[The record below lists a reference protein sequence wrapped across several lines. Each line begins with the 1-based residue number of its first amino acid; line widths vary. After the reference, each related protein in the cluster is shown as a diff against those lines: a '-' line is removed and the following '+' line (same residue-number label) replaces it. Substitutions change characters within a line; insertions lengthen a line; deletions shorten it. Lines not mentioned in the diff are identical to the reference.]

1 MRFKNLLTILLLFV
15 ATLLWAEPITQST
28 ARKKAVIF
36 ASKHGKT
43 IAEDVK
49 NLFKVRGKTK
59 AQAMPYYVFNTNDD
73 NGFVIVSG
81 DDRTAE
87 ILAYSDKGRFNAD
100 EIPDNMRAWLRYYAH
115 VIGTL
120 ESTSSV
126 KASSTTLYDN
136 GLREANSA
144 ISPLLSCTWNQGSP
158 YYDRCPLVEGRRC
171 YTGCVC
177 TAAVQVMYYHQW
189 PKSATTNISEHSFT
203 YNNRRYTENE
213 LTPVVFD
220 WKSMNDSYRD
230 GQSDHSATAV
240 AVLMQY
246 VGQAIKSGYGPDGT
260 GSSFTEVENALK
272 NNFGYDGNIQ
282 HLFRNN
288 YSNEAW
294 ESLIYRELAER
305 RPVLYAGTSSG
316 GAHAFVCD
324 GYDGNGLF
332 HINWG
337 WGGMCNGY
345 FKLSVLNPNDNSG
358 MGASSSKDG
367 YSMNQDVLIG
377 IQPPSKHADNPVAT
391 FYSDIDY
398 NGKAVDL
405 PEGEFLLSSLQSY
418 GITNDDISSL
428 KVKSGFKVVV
438 YENDGFGG
446 KSKSYT
452 ASTANMGSEW
462 NKQVSSIKIE
472 PNGKSG
478 LSGNFKIM
486 NRNSGK
492 YLDLDNNKTDN
503 NTAIVQFDDEGVD
516 ASQTWTFTEVMKGK
530 GVYSIC
536 SYGNKNRG
544 MDVVDFSKE
553 NGAQVQLY
561 DYLGNNHQQFIL
573 YDCGEGYYQL
583 VARNSGKVVEI
594 PQSSKGNGEWIKI
607 YDNNGTHTQQ
617 WAVVEN
623 RYDEASAVT
632 LYTDKDYKGKAVTL
646 SEGEY
651 NLSRMG
657 LYNLKD
663 NDMSSLKVTP
673 GFKVTIYEGDNFN
686 GKSKSYIASESFVG
700 AEWNDKMSS
709 LTVEAYHELQVT
721 YQIGDAQAITSEV
734 GTEGSLAT
742 LLGDNAM
749 KVTQLSVNGYLKR
762 EDIILLQ
769 QMAGNTEGKGSLKSL
784 DLSKATFTE
793 TGKVVPHEIF
803 LNCKNL
809 QKVDLSGMTEIEFR
823 AFKNCA
829 LTEISIPASVTK
841 IEESAFAGNSAVTKV
856 IVHSGSQIDARS
868 YDGENN
874 IFSGMDPNKVQVVFE
889 GAAEYNYKNYR
900 NDIQVGNNGYKNA
913 FMDLLTKTLDEND
926 DDYTVVAQR
935 HADVRLK
942 RTFKPG
948 WNTLVLPF
956 GARYLEGDSEAHDC
970 SRIFQKALNASN
982 TEGFMIAAYR
992 GLAKN
997 EAQPDNSTFY
1007 FLKYANYDKD
1017 PLDEFEPLLIRMTQK
1032 DIDNAKGVYTFKNV
1046 ELNYDG
1052 DFDDGKGGKYYKEYT
1067 AKEAKERMGTRHTG
1081 EYFDGSYD
1089 TNANDKFTKCSY
1101 DDFYF
1106 TGTLYKQDTDKTP
1119 AFIAPGDYI
1128 IQNNTFVKCL
1138 SGKKYGLKGFRGY
1151 FKQKPS
1157 GSSAKGNIG
1166 ICLVDR
1172 NGVVSSIHQVDGA
1185 SLMSAS
1191 VAPVAVYNLSGQQV
1205 GNSLSTLA
1213 KGVYIVKGKKFV
1225 KK

>member
-100 EIPDNMRAWLRYYAH
+100 EIPDNMREWLRYYAH
-115 VIGTL
+115 VIGAL

-144 ISPLLSCTWNQGSP
+144 ISPLLSCSWNQGSP
-158 YYDRCPLVEGRRC
+158 YYDRCPIVEGRRC

-177 TAAVQVMYYHQW
+177 TAAAQVMYYHQW
-189 PKSATTNISEHSFT
+189 PNSATTNISEHSFT

-220 WKSMNDSYRD
+220 WKSMNNSYSN
-230 GQSDHSATAV
+230 GQSDRSATAV

-246 VGQAIKSGYGPDGT
+246 VGQAIKSGYGPEGT

-272 NNFGYDGNIQ
+272 SNFGYDGNIQ
-282 HLFRNN
+282 HLFRKN
-288 YSNEAW
+288 YSDEAW

-305 RPVLYAGTSSG
+305 RPVLYAGTASG

-358 MGASSSKDG
+358 MGASSSSDG

-398 NGKAVDL
+398 KGKAVDL

-428 KVKSGFKVVV
+428 KVKSGFNVVV

-462 NKQVSSIKIE
+462 NDQVSSIKIE

-536 SYGNKNRG
+536 SYCNKNRG
-544 MDVVDFSKE
+544 MDVVDFSKD

-561 DYLGNNHQQFIL
+561 DYLGNPHQQFIL

-632 LYTDKDYKGKAVTL
+632 LYTDADYKGKAVTL
-646 SEGEY
+646 SEGQY

-673 GFKVTIYEGDNFN
+673 GFKVTIYEDDNFN
-686 GKSKSYIASESFVG
+686 GKSKSYTASESFVG
-700 AEWNDKMSS
+700 EEWNDKMSS
-709 LTVEAYHELQVT
+709 LKVEAYGKSGLSGDYKLQNRNSGKFLDLDNNNTDNKTAIVQYDDEYIDAT
-721 YQIGDAQAITSEV
+721 QIWTLTEIGGEKGVYSICTSANKRQGMDVADWSKNDGAQVQLYEYNGNRNQQFIVVEKGDGYYQFVSRLSGKVIEIPNSSKDNGEWIKLYDNN
-734 GTEGSLAT
+734 GT
-742 LLGDNAM
+742 N
-749 KVTQLSVNGYLKR
+749 TQQWKFVSPSVYSG
-762 EDIILLQ
+762 IV
-769 QMAGNTEGKGSLKSL
+769 NTES
-784 DLSKATFTE
+784 
-793 TGKVVPHEIF
+793 
-803 LNCKNL
+803 
-809 QKVDLSGMTEIEFR
+809 LSGMNLRKEGNTI
-823 AFKNCA
+823 
-829 LTEISIPASVTK
+829 IVTGAK
-841 IEESAFAGNSAVTKV
+841 GKELAIYDV
-856 IVHSGSQIDARS
+856 SGR
-868 YDGENN
+868 
-874 IFSGMDPNKVQVVFE
+874 
-889 GAAEYNYKNYR
+889 
-900 NDIQVGNNGYKNA
+900 
-913 FMDLLTKTLDEND
+913 
-926 DDYTVVAQR
+926 
-935 HADVRLK
+935 
-942 RTFKPG
+942 
-948 WNTLVLPF
+948 
-956 GARYLEGDSEAHDC
+956 
-970 SRIFQKALNASN
+970 
-982 TEGFMIAAYR
+982 
-992 GLAKN
+992 
-997 EAQPDNSTFY
+997 
-1007 FLKYANYDKD
+1007 
-1017 PLDEFEPLLIRMTQK
+1017 LIRCET
-1032 DIDNAKGVYTFKNV
+1032 IDSVKYSMSLDKMKAGIYIMKIDSIAKKIRV
-1046 ELNYDG
+1046 EL
-1052 DFDDGKGGKYYKEYT
+1052 
-1067 AKEAKERMGTRHTG
+1067 
-1081 EYFDGSYD
+1081 
-1089 TNANDKFTKCSY
+1089 
-1101 DDFYF
+1101 
-1106 TGTLYKQDTDKTP
+1106 
-1119 AFIAPGDYI
+1119 
-1128 IQNNTFVKCL
+1128 
-1138 SGKKYGLKGFRGY
+1138 
-1151 FKQKPS
+1151 
-1157 GSSAKGNIG
+1157 
-1166 ICLVDR
+1166 
-1172 NGVVSSIHQVDGA
+1172 
-1185 SLMSAS
+1185 
-1191 VAPVAVYNLSGQQV
+1191 
-1205 GNSLSTLA
+1205 
-1213 KGVYIVKGKKFV
+1213 
-1225 KK
+1225 

>member
-28 ARKKAVIF
+28 ARKKAVNF

-43 IAEDVK
+43 IAGDVK

-115 VIGTL
+115 VIGSL

-213 LTPVVFD
+213 LPPVVFD

-246 VGQAIKSGYGPDGT
+246 VGQAIKSNYGPNGT
-260 GSSFTEVENALK
+260 SSSFTEVENALK
-272 NNFGYDGNIQ
+272 NNFGYDGNVQ

-345 FKLSVLNPNDNSG
+345 FKLSVLNPDDNSG
-358 MGASSSKDG
+358 MGASSSSDG

-377 IQPPSKHADNPVAT
+377 IQPPSKHTDNPVAT

-398 NGKAVDL
+398 KGKAVDL

-462 NKQVSSIKIE
+462 NDQVSSIKIE

-536 SYGNKNRG
+536 SYGNKKRG
-544 MDVVDFSKE
+544 MDVVDFSKD

-632 LYTDKDYKGKAVTL
+632 LYTDEGYKGKAVTL
-646 SEGEY
+646 SEGTY
-651 NLSRMG
+651 SLSRMG
-657 LYNLKD
+657 LYNLTD

-673 GFKVTIYEGDNFN
+673 GFKVTIYEDDNFN

-700 AEWNDKMSS
+700 GEWNDKMSS
-709 LTVEAYHELQVT
+709 LKVEAYGKSGLSGDYKLQNRNSGKFLDLDNNKTDNNTAIVQ
-721 YQIGDAQAITSEV
+721 YDDEGIDASQIWTL
-734 GTEGSLAT
+734 TEIGGEKGVYSICT
-742 LLGDNAM
+742 
-749 KVTQLSVNGYLKR
+749 SVNKRQGMDVADWSKKDGAQVQLYEYNGNRNQQFIVVEKGDGYYQFVSRLSGKVI
-762 EDIILLQ
+762 EIPSSSKDNGEWIKLYDNNGTNTQ
-769 QMAGNTEGKGSLKSL
+769 QWKFVSPSVYSGIVNTES
-784 DLSKATFTE
+784 
-793 TGKVVPHEIF
+793 
-803 LNCKNL
+803 
-809 QKVDLSGMTEIEFR
+809 LSGMNLRKEGNTIIVTGAKGKE
-823 AFKNCA
+823 
-829 LTEISIPASVTK
+829 LTIYDV
-841 IEESAFAGNSAVTKV
+841 
-856 IVHSGSQIDARS
+856 SGR
-868 YDGENN
+868 
-874 IFSGMDPNKVQVVFE
+874 
-889 GAAEYNYKNYR
+889 
-900 NDIQVGNNGYKNA
+900 
-913 FMDLLTKTLDEND
+913 
-926 DDYTVVAQR
+926 
-935 HADVRLK
+935 
-942 RTFKPG
+942 
-948 WNTLVLPF
+948 
-956 GARYLEGDSEAHDC
+956 
-970 SRIFQKALNASN
+970 
-982 TEGFMIAAYR
+982 
-992 GLAKN
+992 
-997 EAQPDNSTFY
+997 
-1007 FLKYANYDKD
+1007 
-1017 PLDEFEPLLIRMTQK
+1017 LIRRET
-1032 DIDNAKGVYTFKNV
+1032 IDSVKYSMSLDKMKSGIYIMKIDSIAKKIRV
-1046 ELNYDG
+1046 EL
-1052 DFDDGKGGKYYKEYT
+1052 
-1067 AKEAKERMGTRHTG
+1067 
-1081 EYFDGSYD
+1081 
-1089 TNANDKFTKCSY
+1089 
-1101 DDFYF
+1101 
-1106 TGTLYKQDTDKTP
+1106 
-1119 AFIAPGDYI
+1119 
-1128 IQNNTFVKCL
+1128 
-1138 SGKKYGLKGFRGY
+1138 
-1151 FKQKPS
+1151 
-1157 GSSAKGNIG
+1157 
-1166 ICLVDR
+1166 
-1172 NGVVSSIHQVDGA
+1172 
-1185 SLMSAS
+1185 
-1191 VAPVAVYNLSGQQV
+1191 
-1205 GNSLSTLA
+1205 
-1213 KGVYIVKGKKFV
+1213 
-1225 KK
+1225 

>member
-28 ARKKAVIF
+28 ARKKAAIF

-100 EIPDNMRAWLRYYAH
+100 EIPDNMREWLRYYAH
-115 VIGTL
+115 VIGSL
-120 ESTSSV
+120 QSTSSV

-177 TAAVQVMYYHQW
+177 TAAAQVMYYHQW

-203 YNNRRYTENE
+203 YNNRIYTENE

-230 GQSDHSATAV
+230 GQSDNSATAV

-260 GSSFTEVENALK
+260 GSSFTEVEHALK

-294 ESLIYRELAER
+294 ESMIYRELAER

-345 FKLSVLNPNDNSG
+345 FKLSVLNPDDNSG
-358 MGASSSKDG
+358 MGASSSSDG

-398 NGKAVDL
+398 KGKAVDL

-446 KSKSYT
+446 KSQSYT

-462 NKQVSSIKIE
+462 NDQVSSIKIE

-492 YLDLDNNKTDN
+492 YLDLTDNKTDN
-503 NTAIVQFDDEGVD
+503 NTAIVQYDDEGVD
-516 ASQTWTFTEVMKGK
+516 ASQTWTFTEVMNGK

-544 MDVVDFSKE
+544 MDVADFSKD

-561 DYLGNNHQQFIL
+561 DYLGNPHQQFIL

-607 YDNNGTHTQQ
+607 YDNNGTPTQQ

-623 RYDEASAVT
+623 RCNEAPAVT
-632 LYTDKDYKGKAVTL
+632 LYTDANYEGKAVTL

-673 GFKVTIYEGDNFN
+673 GFKVTIYEDDNFN
-686 GKSKSYIASESFVG
+686 GKSKSYTASESNVG

-709 LTVEAYHELQVT
+709 LKVEAYGKSGLSGDYKLQNRNSGKFLDLDNNNTDNQTAIVQYDDEYMDAT
-721 YQIGDAQAITSEV
+721 QIWTL
-734 GTEGSLAT
+734 TEIGGEKGVYSICT
-742 LLGDNAM
+742 
-749 KVTQLSVNGYLKR
+749 SVNKRQGMDVADWSKDNGAQVQLYEYIGNRNQQFIVVEKGDGYYQFVSRLSGKVI
-762 EDIILLQ
+762 EIPSSSKDNGEWIKLYDNNGTNTQ
-769 QMAGNTEGKGSLKSL
+769 QWKFVSPSVYTGIVNTES
-784 DLSKATFTE
+784 
-793 TGKVVPHEIF
+793 
-803 LNCKNL
+803 
-809 QKVDLSGMTEIEFR
+809 LSGMNLRKEGNTIIVTGAKGKE
-823 AFKNCA
+823 
-829 LTEISIPASVTK
+829 LTIYDV
-841 IEESAFAGNSAVTKV
+841 
-856 IVHSGSQIDARS
+856 SGI
-868 YDGENN
+868 
-874 IFSGMDPNKVQVVFE
+874 
-889 GAAEYNYKNYR
+889 
-900 NDIQVGNNGYKNA
+900 
-913 FMDLLTKTLDEND
+913 
-926 DDYTVVAQR
+926 
-935 HADVRLK
+935 
-942 RTFKPG
+942 
-948 WNTLVLPF
+948 
-956 GARYLEGDSEAHDC
+956 
-970 SRIFQKALNASN
+970 
-982 TEGFMIAAYR
+982 
-992 GLAKN
+992 
-997 EAQPDNSTFY
+997 
-1007 FLKYANYDKD
+1007 
-1017 PLDEFEPLLIRMTQK
+1017 LIRRET
-1032 DIDNAKGVYTFKNV
+1032 IDSAKYSMSLDKMKAGIYIMKIDSIAKKIRV
-1046 ELNYDG
+1046 EL
-1052 DFDDGKGGKYYKEYT
+1052 
-1067 AKEAKERMGTRHTG
+1067 
-1081 EYFDGSYD
+1081 
-1089 TNANDKFTKCSY
+1089 
-1101 DDFYF
+1101 
-1106 TGTLYKQDTDKTP
+1106 
-1119 AFIAPGDYI
+1119 
-1128 IQNNTFVKCL
+1128 
-1138 SGKKYGLKGFRGY
+1138 
-1151 FKQKPS
+1151 
-1157 GSSAKGNIG
+1157 
-1166 ICLVDR
+1166 
-1172 NGVVSSIHQVDGA
+1172 
-1185 SLMSAS
+1185 
-1191 VAPVAVYNLSGQQV
+1191 
-1205 GNSLSTLA
+1205 
-1213 KGVYIVKGKKFV
+1213 
-1225 KK
+1225 

>member
-28 ARKKAVIF
+28 ARKKAVNF

-43 IAEDVK
+43 IAGDVK

-115 VIGTL
+115 VIGSL

-213 LTPVVFD
+213 LPPVVFD

-288 YSNEAW
+288 YSDEAW
-294 ESLIYRELAER
+294 ESMIYRELAER

-398 NGKAVDL
+398 KGKAVDL

-446 KSKSYT
+446 KSKLYT

-544 MDVVDFSKE
+544 MDVVDFSKD

-561 DYLGNNHQQFIL
+561 DYLGNPHQQFIL

-617 WAVVEN
+617 WAVVAN

-632 LYTDKDYKGKAVTL
+632 LYTDAGYKGKAVTL

-657 LYNLKD
+657 LYNLTD

-673 GFKVTIYEGDNFN
+673 GFKVTIYEDDNFN
-686 GKSKSYIASESFVG
+686 GKSKSYTASESFVG
-700 AEWNDKMSS
+700 EEWNDKMSS
-709 LTVEAYHELQVT
+709 LKVEAYGKSGLSGDYKLQNRNSGKFLDLDNNTTDNKTAIVQYDDEGIDAT
-721 YQIGDAQAITSEV
+721 QIWTL
-734 GTEGSLAT
+734 TEIGGGKGVYSICT
-742 LLGDNAM
+742 
-749 KVTQLSVNGYLKR
+749 SVNKRQGMDVADWSKNNGAQVQLYEYIGNRNQQFIVVEKGDGYYQFVSRLSGKVI
-762 EDIILLQ
+762 EIPSSSKDNGEWIKLYDNNGTNTQ
-769 QMAGNTEGKGSLKSL
+769 QWKFVSPSVYSGIVNTES
-784 DLSKATFTE
+784 
-793 TGKVVPHEIF
+793 
-803 LNCKNL
+803 
-809 QKVDLSGMTEIEFR
+809 LSGMNLRKEGNTIIVTGAKGKE
-823 AFKNCA
+823 
-829 LTEISIPASVTK
+829 LTIYDV
-841 IEESAFAGNSAVTKV
+841 
-856 IVHSGSQIDARS
+856 SGR
-868 YDGENN
+868 
-874 IFSGMDPNKVQVVFE
+874 
-889 GAAEYNYKNYR
+889 
-900 NDIQVGNNGYKNA
+900 
-913 FMDLLTKTLDEND
+913 
-926 DDYTVVAQR
+926 
-935 HADVRLK
+935 
-942 RTFKPG
+942 
-948 WNTLVLPF
+948 
-956 GARYLEGDSEAHDC
+956 
-970 SRIFQKALNASN
+970 
-982 TEGFMIAAYR
+982 
-992 GLAKN
+992 
-997 EAQPDNSTFY
+997 
-1007 FLKYANYDKD
+1007 
-1017 PLDEFEPLLIRMTQK
+1017 LIRRET
-1032 DIDNAKGVYTFKNV
+1032 IDSVKYSMSLDKMKAGIYIMKIDSIAKKIRV
-1046 ELNYDG
+1046 EL
-1052 DFDDGKGGKYYKEYT
+1052 
-1067 AKEAKERMGTRHTG
+1067 
-1081 EYFDGSYD
+1081 
-1089 TNANDKFTKCSY
+1089 
-1101 DDFYF
+1101 
-1106 TGTLYKQDTDKTP
+1106 
-1119 AFIAPGDYI
+1119 
-1128 IQNNTFVKCL
+1128 
-1138 SGKKYGLKGFRGY
+1138 
-1151 FKQKPS
+1151 
-1157 GSSAKGNIG
+1157 
-1166 ICLVDR
+1166 
-1172 NGVVSSIHQVDGA
+1172 
-1185 SLMSAS
+1185 
-1191 VAPVAVYNLSGQQV
+1191 
-1205 GNSLSTLA
+1205 
-1213 KGVYIVKGKKFV
+1213 
-1225 KK
+1225 

>member
-1 MRFKNLLTILLLFV
+1 MRFKNLLTILLFFV
-15 ATLLWAEPITQST
+15 STLLWAEPITQST
-28 ARKKAVIF
+28 ARKKAVNF

-171 YTGCVC
+171 LTGCVC
-177 TAAVQVMYYHQW
+177 TAAAQVMYYHQW
-189 PKSATTNISEHSFT
+189 PNSATTNISEHSFT
-203 YNNRRYTENE
+203 CNNRRYTENE
-213 LTPVVFD
+213 LPPVVFD

-288 YSNEAW
+288 YSDEAW

-305 RPVLYAGTSSG
+305 RPVLYAGTKKSG

-345 FKLSVLNPNDNSG
+345 FKLSVLNPDDNSG
-358 MGASSSKDG
+358 LGASSSSDG
-367 YSMNQDVLIG
+367 YSMNQDVLVG
-377 IQPPSKHADNPVAT
+377 IQPPSKHTDNPVAT

-405 PEGEFLLSSLQSY
+405 PEGEFLLSLLQSY

-544 MDVVDFSKE
+544 MDVADFSKD

-561 DYLGNNHQQFIL
+561 DYLGNPHQQFIL

-632 LYTDKDYKGKAVTL
+632 LYTDASYKGKAVTL

-673 GFKVTIYEGDNFN
+673 GFKVTIYEDDNFN
-686 GKSKSYIASESFVG
+686 GKSKSYTASESFVG
-700 AEWNDKMSS
+700 EEWNDKMSS
-709 LTVEAYHELQVT
+709 LKVEAYGKSGLSGDYKLQNRNSGKFLDLDNNNTDNKTAIVQYDDEYIDAT
-721 YQIGDAQAITSEV
+721 QIW
-734 GTEGSLAT
+734 T
-742 LLGDNAM
+742 LIEIGGG
-749 KVTQLSVNGYLKR
+749 VYSICTSVNKRQGMDVADWSKDNGAQVQLYEYNGNRNQQFIVVEKGDGYYQFVSRLSGKVI
-762 EDIILLQ
+762 EIPNSSKDNGEWIKLYDNNGTNTQ
-769 QMAGNTEGKGSLKSL
+769 QWKFVSPSVYSGIVNTES
-784 DLSKATFTE
+784 
-793 TGKVVPHEIF
+793 
-803 LNCKNL
+803 
-809 QKVDLSGMTEIEFR
+809 LSGMNLRKEGNTIIVTGAKGKE
-823 AFKNCA
+823 
-829 LTEISIPASVTK
+829 LTIYDV
-841 IEESAFAGNSAVTKV
+841 
-856 IVHSGSQIDARS
+856 SGR
-868 YDGENN
+868 
-874 IFSGMDPNKVQVVFE
+874 
-889 GAAEYNYKNYR
+889 
-900 NDIQVGNNGYKNA
+900 
-913 FMDLLTKTLDEND
+913 
-926 DDYTVVAQR
+926 
-935 HADVRLK
+935 
-942 RTFKPG
+942 
-948 WNTLVLPF
+948 
-956 GARYLEGDSEAHDC
+956 
-970 SRIFQKALNASN
+970 
-982 TEGFMIAAYR
+982 
-992 GLAKN
+992 
-997 EAQPDNSTFY
+997 
-1007 FLKYANYDKD
+1007 
-1017 PLDEFEPLLIRMTQK
+1017 LIRRET
-1032 DIDNAKGVYTFKNV
+1032 IDSVKYSMSLDKMKAGIYIMKIDSIAKKIRV
-1046 ELNYDG
+1046 EL
-1052 DFDDGKGGKYYKEYT
+1052 
-1067 AKEAKERMGTRHTG
+1067 
-1081 EYFDGSYD
+1081 
-1089 TNANDKFTKCSY
+1089 
-1101 DDFYF
+1101 
-1106 TGTLYKQDTDKTP
+1106 
-1119 AFIAPGDYI
+1119 
-1128 IQNNTFVKCL
+1128 
-1138 SGKKYGLKGFRGY
+1138 
-1151 FKQKPS
+1151 
-1157 GSSAKGNIG
+1157 
-1166 ICLVDR
+1166 
-1172 NGVVSSIHQVDGA
+1172 
-1185 SLMSAS
+1185 
-1191 VAPVAVYNLSGQQV
+1191 
-1205 GNSLSTLA
+1205 
-1213 KGVYIVKGKKFV
+1213 
-1225 KK
+1225 

>member
-28 ARKKAVIF
+28 ARKKAVNF

-49 NLFKVRGKTK
+49 TLFKVRGKTK

-100 EIPDNMRAWLRYYAH
+100 EIPDNMREWLRYYAH
-115 VIGTL
+115 VIGAL

-126 KASSTTLYDN
+126 KPSSTTLYDN

-177 TAAVQVMYYHQW
+177 TAAAQVMYYHQW

-220 WKSMNDSYRD
+220 WKSMNNSYRD

-398 NGKAVDL
+398 KGKAVDL

-516 ASQTWTFTEVMKGK
+516 ASQTWTFTEVMNGK

-536 SYGNKNRG
+536 SYCNKNRG
-544 MDVVDFSKE
+544 MDVVDFSKD

-561 DYLGNNHQQFIL
+561 DYLGNPHQQFIL

-607 YDNNGTHTQQ
+607 YDNNGSHTQQ

-632 LYTDKDYKGKAVTL
+632 LYTDADYKGKAVTL
-646 SEGEY
+646 SEGQY

-673 GFKVTIYEGDNFN
+673 GFKVTIYEDDNFN
-686 GKSKSYIASESFVG
+686 GKSKSYTASESFVG
-700 AEWNDKMSS
+700 EEWNDKMSS
-709 LTVEAYHELQVT
+709 LKVEAYGKSGLSGDYKLQNRNSGKFLDLDNNNTDNKTAIVQYDDEYIDAT
-721 YQIGDAQAITSEV
+721 QIWTL
-734 GTEGSLAT
+734 TEIGGEKGVYSICT
-742 LLGDNAM
+742 
-749 KVTQLSVNGYLKR
+749 SVNKRQGMDVADWSKDNGAQVQLYEYNGNRNQQFIVVEKGDGYYQFVSRLSGKVI
-762 EDIILLQ
+762 EIPSSSKDNGEWIKLYDNNGTNTQ
-769 QMAGNTEGKGSLKSL
+769 QWKFVSPSVYSGIVNTES
-784 DLSKATFTE
+784 
-793 TGKVVPHEIF
+793 
-803 LNCKNL
+803 
-809 QKVDLSGMTEIEFR
+809 LSGMNLRKEGNTIIVTGAKGKE
-823 AFKNCA
+823 
-829 LTEISIPASVTK
+829 LTIYDV
-841 IEESAFAGNSAVTKV
+841 
-856 IVHSGSQIDARS
+856 SGR
-868 YDGENN
+868 
-874 IFSGMDPNKVQVVFE
+874 
-889 GAAEYNYKNYR
+889 
-900 NDIQVGNNGYKNA
+900 
-913 FMDLLTKTLDEND
+913 
-926 DDYTVVAQR
+926 
-935 HADVRLK
+935 
-942 RTFKPG
+942 
-948 WNTLVLPF
+948 
-956 GARYLEGDSEAHDC
+956 
-970 SRIFQKALNASN
+970 
-982 TEGFMIAAYR
+982 
-992 GLAKN
+992 
-997 EAQPDNSTFY
+997 
-1007 FLKYANYDKD
+1007 
-1017 PLDEFEPLLIRMTQK
+1017 LIRCET
-1032 DIDNAKGVYTFKNV
+1032 IDSAKYSMSLDKMKSGIYIMKIDSIAKKIRV
-1046 ELNYDG
+1046 EL
-1052 DFDDGKGGKYYKEYT
+1052 
-1067 AKEAKERMGTRHTG
+1067 
-1081 EYFDGSYD
+1081 
-1089 TNANDKFTKCSY
+1089 
-1101 DDFYF
+1101 
-1106 TGTLYKQDTDKTP
+1106 
-1119 AFIAPGDYI
+1119 
-1128 IQNNTFVKCL
+1128 
-1138 SGKKYGLKGFRGY
+1138 
-1151 FKQKPS
+1151 
-1157 GSSAKGNIG
+1157 
-1166 ICLVDR
+1166 
-1172 NGVVSSIHQVDGA
+1172 
-1185 SLMSAS
+1185 
-1191 VAPVAVYNLSGQQV
+1191 
-1205 GNSLSTLA
+1205 
-1213 KGVYIVKGKKFV
+1213 
-1225 KK
+1225 